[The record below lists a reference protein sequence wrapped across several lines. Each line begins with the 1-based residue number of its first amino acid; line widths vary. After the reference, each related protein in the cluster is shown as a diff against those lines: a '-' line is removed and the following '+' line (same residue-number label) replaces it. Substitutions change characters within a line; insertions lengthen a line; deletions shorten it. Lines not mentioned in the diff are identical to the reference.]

1 MFTDSLS
8 DQDVTEIQLKHKQV
22 KQINND
28 HLKQMMIDYLFQKYN
43 IKMTCT
49 NKYFRMIDTVND
61 LPYLQKYKHLAY
73 INTNQPLWLMV
84 LTKFSDKRV
93 CLLVDKHNCS
103 FYCLNCQFSPSLYED
118 TIFEGEIVGNYFLI
132 SDFLVYLNKNIT
144 THAMDKRVIL
154 LQSIISPKNY
164 NFDKFLDP
172 FKILAKDFVEYSK
185 LLSFVEDHIQKLPYK
200 NFVSGIIF
208 RQNENGNRNLIHN
221 LKFCH
226 SKSLND
232 DVIKTMVV
240 ESEANQDAPLGGGVS
255 INTRI
260 NIEIYTEAKFLL
272 FETGNPD
279 DYCLKLYDAQNCLY
293 EYDYA
298 LINDMTTSRYF
309 QRILEEIPE
318 SKKNNGVCVMCRY
331 VSSFKKWKPI
341 TVLDDEIPDNII
353 NLYR

>member
-1 MFTDSLS
+1 MFTDNLS
-8 DQDVTEIQLKHKQV
+8 DQDVIETQLKHKLV
-22 KQINND
+22 KQIVND
-28 HLKQMMIDYLFQKYN
+28 NLKQTIIDYLFQKYN

-73 INTNQPLWLMV
+73 INTNQPVWLMI

-93 CLLVDKHNCS
+93 CLLVDKHNCL
-103 FYCLNCQFSPSLYED
+103 FYCLNCQFSSSLYED
-118 TIFEGEIVGNYFLI
+118 TIFEGEIVEDYFLI

-164 NFDKFLDP
+164 SFDKFLDP
-172 FKILAKDFVEYSK
+172 FKIIAKDFVEYPK
-185 LLSFVEDHIQKLPYK
+185 LLSFVEDYIQKLPYK

-208 RQNENGNRNLIHN
+208 RQNENSNRNLIYN
-221 LKFCH
+221 LKFCQP
-226 SKSLND
+226 KSPKEKNVRPKIVEPDNSPDNITTLN
-232 DVIKTMVV
+232 IR
-240 ESEANQDAPLGGGVS
+240 
-255 INTRI
+255 INT
-260 NIEIYTEAKFLL
+260 EKYTEAKFLL

-298 LINDMTTSRYF
+298 LINDMTTSHYL
-309 QRILEEIPE
+309 QKVLEEIPE

-331 VSSFKKWKPI
+331 IPSFKKWKPI
-341 TVLDDEIPDNII
+341 KVIDDKIPDNI
-353 NLYR
+353 NKFV